1 MFMGEYNHTIDAKGR
16 LIVPAKFREALGDEF
31 VVTRGFDKECLIAY
45 DNTEWQKFEEK
56 INELPNTNADARLLR
71 RYFLGGAASCEVD
84 KQGRIL
90 LPASLREL
98 AGLTKDVLLVAM
110 ASHKEICDRAT
121 YNDKMNLDHIHISR
135 IADNLESMGLS
146 L

>member
-1 MFMGEYNHTIDAKGR
+1 
-16 LIVPAKFREALGDEF
+16 
-31 VVTRGFDKECLIAY
+31 
-45 DNTEWQKFEEK
+45 
-56 INELPNTNADARLLR
+56 
-71 RYFLGGAASCEVD
+71 EVD

-98 AGLTKDVLLVAM
+98 AGLTKDVVFVGM
-110 ASHKEICDRAT
+110 ASHIEIWDRAT
-121 YNDKMNLDHIHISR
+121 YDDKMNLDDIDISR

>member
-1 MFMGEYNHTIDAKGR
+1 MFMGEYNHTIDSKGR

-56 INELPNTNADARLLR
+56 INELPNTNDARLLR

-98 AGLTKDVLLVAM
+98 AGLTKDVVFVGM
-110 ASHKEICDRAT
+110 ASHIEIWDRAT
-121 YNDKMNLDHIHISR
+121 YDDKMNLDDIDISR